1 MAVLTATTRH
11 SLTLAAGIAVAVF
24 AVLAAGCGGSSSPG
38 VASIAG
44 GDSLPTTKRTWPALY
59 RCYAAHGFPTYRP
72 IGSPSVPS
80 APPIWGWY
88 KARNGEWA
96 MTPAFQKRFSGA
108 KWDAA
113 NKACEPLF
121 PGPRLTPAQIAA
133 RVAQARKVAQCM
145 RSHDMPNLPDP
156 DSYGLI
162 NLKTAGINYSSPKFQ
177 SAESACQ
184 SLMTLGEPFAVP
196 VG

>member
-1 MAVLTATTRH
+1 LTPLTRIP
-11 SLTLAAGIAVAVF
+11 LALAAGTAVAVF
-24 AVLAAGCGGSSSPG
+24 AVLAAGCGGSSNSR
-38 VASIAG
+38 VASITGRKSSPAAK
-44 GDSLPTTKRTWPALY
+44 PTWPALY
-59 RCYAAHGFPTYRP
+59 HCYAAHGFPTYRP

-88 KARNGEWA
+88 RAPNGEWA
-96 MTPAFQKRFSGA
+96 VTPAFQKLFSGA

-113 NKACEPLF
+113 DKACVPLY
-121 PGPRLTPAQIAA
+121 PGVRLTPAQIAA

-145 RSHDMPNLPDP
+145 RAHGMPNLPDP
-156 DSYGLI
+156 DSSGLI
-162 NLKTAGINYSSPKFQ
+162 DLKTAGINYSSPKFQ
-177 SAESACQ
+177 SAEGACE